1 MERPL
6 SGMNAKIEMQ
16 IPSLRR
22 YAWSLTGN
30 RHDADD
36 LVQDCIE
43 KAIRGWGSLKNE
55 DKLRQWLF
63 SILHNQFLNDIRRR
77 RNRQE
82 EKHDPLDVDI
92 PNLQTQADTV
102 YLRQVL
108 RAVMKLTPERRKRFM
123 EPVAGGTDLRVRR
136 EVRSMVTFK
145 SHNLMDP
152 PPSGG
157 PFDAIFCRNVMIY
170 FDRPTREKLVNRL
183 ASVLRPGGILA
194 VGSAETLSGIDA
206 PLQPL
211 AASVYVR

>member
-6 SGMNAKIEMQ
+6 SGMNAKIEKQ

-55 DKLRQWLF
+55 DRLRQWLF
-63 SILHNQFLNDIRRR
+63 SILHNQFLNDLRRR

-108 RAVMKLTPERRKRFM
+108 KAVMKLTPERRSVLTL
-123 EPVAGGTDLRVRR
+123 VAVEGLSYDAVAAILDIPAGTVMSRLSRARADLRDLLDGDAA
-136 EVRSMVTFK
+136 T
-145 SHNLMDP
+145 NLK
-152 PPSGG
+152 
-157 PFDAIFCRNVMIY
+157 IV
-170 FDRPTREKLVNRL
+170 K
-183 ASVLRPGGILA
+183 
-194 VGSAETLSGIDA
+194 
-206 PLQPL
+206 
-211 AASVYVR
+211 